1 MQVILLGLCF
11 LSVIGAVPQ
20 KENNKNRVPVHY
32 FDKGK
37 KQEVYPKRNVIQ
49 KSDKSQDVSAGKQTV
64 IKEQGTDSSKI
75 SHHDLEDTIYA
86 EFIGNAKTDHGESVI
101 KDPPDQKA
109 HGVILINKNGRKYAN
124 ALRRWIVEET
134 EQNETG
140 NSIHNKLKEL
150 KYSEAQG
157 KGDEDIAIQNQN
169 ISEDHR
175 TISHVQ
181 YINDHSKLT
190 PKHIKFPYDF
200 EGSGQGKEDN
210 DFSPSSR
217 EIVVPDTET
226 INGYTSVPHPD
237 NNNAIDPNSIL
248 LIGKEGNNEVPEKEV
263 YDLNSNGR
271 TSTGDVVGTDSRK
284 TPRKENSITDNKIVR
299 ESNAIRG
306 GTNYRELPGKEG
318 EANTSNTYQESVGI
332 HPSQGSMR
340 KQNIGQHA
348 REGSNDIIEGK
359 EISKYGKDNTKAGIE
374 SSKRDQKTK
383 NDKGKKFGKEKSQGL
398 PSPSNDH
405 THPLKAEN
413 ERKNEENVHYGYN
426 KERSI
431 PKLPSNIRKNHYAAH
446 RRLSSTKSHRVPGR
460 KRFWGHTNSH
470 SNKKFKP
477 PKRNDS
483 SDSTSSDSS
492 DSDSDQSTEYF
503 QSGNGK

>member
-359 EISKYGKDNTKAGIE
+359 EISKYAKDNTKAGIE
-374 SSKRDQKTK
+374 SSKRDQKSK

-431 PKLPSNIRKNHYAAH
+431 PKLPSNIRKNHYAGH